1 MEHFFHMRRLRVLL
15 LAEQCNPDWPSL
27 PVVGYKAAKAIA
39 EVADVTLVTH
49 IRNKPAITREG
60 AGKAQV
66 TYLDNEYIARPM
78 YRLSRLFRGG
88 DEVAWTTNI
97 AMAYLPY
104 VIFERLAWKAFGAR
118 LRAKEFDVVHRLTP
132 MSPTLPSPL
141 AGRSPVPFV
150 LGPLNGGLKW
160 PKEFVA
166 ELRREREWMT
176 YLRSFYRVLPYA
188 RSTYARA
195 SAVLAAFPHTV
206 ADVPRAA
213 QARTIEL
220 AEVGI
225 DPELFHSGHGM
236 RPGPTTFLFV
246 GRLVPYKCAD
256 IAIEAFAGSEI
267 LRHCRMRVVG
277 DGPELASLVG
287 IVARHRAEN
296 RVEFLGRI
304 SQDEVGKTMREA
316 HVFAFPS
323 IRELGAG
330 VVVEAMACGLCCL
343 VVDYGA
349 PGRLVDASRGVKV
362 PLAEKSVLVRQ
373 MRKQMEQLANDRV
386 RIAILGAEA
395 RRYVLAEYS
404 WAAKAAKT
412 LEVYRWVTGQRSDKP
427 IFA

>member
-1 MEHFFHMRRLRVLL
+1 
-15 LAEQCNPDWPSL
+15 
-27 PVVGYKAAKAIA
+27 
-39 EVADVTLVTH
+39 
-49 IRNKPAITREG
+49 
-60 AGKAQV
+60 
-66 TYLDNEYIARPM
+66 
-78 YRLSRLFRGG
+78 
-88 DEVAWTTNI
+88 
-97 AMAYLPY
+97 
-104 VIFERLAWKAFGAR
+104 
-118 LRAKEFDVVHRLTP
+118 
-132 MSPTLPSPL
+132 
-141 AGRSPVPFV
+141 
-150 LGPLNGGLKW
+150 
-160 PKEFVA
+160 
-166 ELRREREWMT
+166 
-176 YLRSFYRVLPYA
+176 
-188 RSTYARA
+188 
-195 SAVLAAFPHTV
+195 
-206 ADVPRAA
+206 
-213 QARTIEL
+213 
-220 AEVGI
+220 
-225 DPELFHSGHGM
+225 
-236 RPGPTTFLFV
+236 
-246 GRLVPYKCAD
+246 
-256 IAIEAFAGSEI
+256 
-267 LRHCRMRVVG
+267 MRVVG